1 VSGGSRGLVTA
12 EIARIAGPNDRARA
26 RLRGGRRLGRPQ
38 PQAGARLAQL
48 RRRRIRRFPIGSP
61 EAVRRVLRLVSDW
74 RRMLQNR
81 IRRAGGAFVHST
93 RELSAS
99 AYGFPVELQPSRSV
113 LDAPTTSSHRRRSCT
128 GKARLRLIARHGRYL
143 RRDPW
148 SKRRLY
154 PVRTG
159 ARGTRSR
166 ADARA
171 GTGSDIPYPWG
182 RGCRDSLEPG
192 LRRASLE
199 LCFSSQAAAARRP
212 TRRRSPWRGRLTRGR
227 RRGESR

>member
-1 VSGGSRGLVTA
+1 
-12 EIARIAGPNDRARA
+12 
-26 RLRGGRRLGRPQ
+26 
-38 PQAGARLAQL
+38 
-48 RRRRIRRFPIGSP
+48 
-61 EAVRRVLRLVSDW
+61 
-74 RRMLQNR
+74 MLENR

-99 AYGFPVELQPSRSV
+99 AYGFPVELQPSRAPCSTHER
-113 LDAPTTSSHRRRSCT
+113 LSHTDAST
-128 GKARLRLIARHGRYL
+128 GKARLRASCLIARHGRYL

-159 ARGTRSR
+159 AVSSRSR

-171 GTGSDIPYPWG
+171 GTRSDIPYPWG

-199 LCFSSQAAAARRP
+199 LCF
-212 TRRRSPWRGRLTRGR
+212 
-227 RRGESR
+227 